1 MTMAVWRQC
10 FVLLGLMVVCQ
21 AFLSVPSCS
30 SRVALFSSS
39 SDDDDDEAARLR
51 AKAEALRKEIEQMED
66 QLGDSRTRNY
76 EIPTEPEPVEEEG
89 MSLRNKKILVV
100 GANGRLGAMVC
111 RYLLRNYPET
121 QVRAAVHYV
130 GEESPTSRG
139 YGRLSYE
146 IGAED
151 GVGTIGPAWSADD
164 RTASFMYSDEMK
176 DYNLQNIRV
185 IDVELLDP
193 VQCNT
198 ITEDVDSVIWC
209 ATDFNGNTP
218 RAVSGLNLAFLF
230 RAVTDTTKGRVEIEG
245 LKNILGGLKNARQS
259 KSWNEQGGVESAFK
273 GTAPSQNSNDPINFV
288 LVSTAPYAFEN
299 FETPFGEFNAIKREG
314 EDIVKKDFPSLSST
328 VLQMAAYDD
337 NFVEESLEV
346 ETADSDPEGDPGKEC
361 RRRINRRDAARAAAN
376 ALTNEDLVGKK
387 VQMWTV
393 TR

>member
-1 MTMAVWRQC
+1 MAVWRQC